1 MKTQQLLGISFTN
14 ATEQE
19 ALDYLFETLLRDKKK
34 SYIVTPNPEI
44 VVYALTHSSFKT
56 ILNQAQLALPD
67 GVGITLGAWW
77 LGKPFSQRITGV
89 DFMLLSCRESV
100 KRAVKIGL
108 LGAGVGVAERTA
120 ERLRFLYPGI
130 QIVFVG
136 EEWPPEG
143 SMNYVGRS
151 TYTNEKTHNTS
162 YILHDTSIDVLFVAF
177 GHPKQEEWIAANLE
191 RLPVKV
197 AMGVGGAFD
206 YLAGDV
212 VRAPGMV
219 RKLGLEWLFRLIRQ
233 PWRWK
238 RQLSLFQFGYVML
251 KEKLGLLAP

>member
-19 ALDYLFETLLRDKKK
+19 ALDYVFETLLHDKKK

-44 VVYALTHSSFKT
+44 VVYALTHSSFKS

-136 EEWPPEG
+136 EEWPG
-143 SMNYVGRS
+143 KND
-151 TYTNEKTHNTS
+151 TNPQA
-162 YILHDTSIDVLFVAF
+162 IDMLFVAF
-177 GHPKQEEWIAANLE
+177 GHPKQEEWIATNLE

-212 VRAPGMV
+212 VRAPEMV

-238 RQLSLFQFGYVML
+238 RQLSLFRFGYFIL
-251 KEKLGLLAP
+251 REKLGLRAP